1 MAELV
6 VVADDLT
13 GAADTGAQFARG
25 GRRVLVRFAPGAL
38 PVADVAVLS
47 TNSRYLNKK
56 AAAAAVRAAVE
67 ELSRAAAP
75 RWIYK
80 KVDSTLRGHPA
91 AELDAV
97 SQTWP
102 SEPVLVA
109 PAFPAQGR
117 TVRNGR
123 LWVGGVALEESE
135 FGVEAGSGDLRAVFG
150 DAEYMGLEALRGD
163 EGALRRLLRAR
174 GRVVAD
180 AETEED
186 LARLARVAVEEGFR
200 VFCGSAG
207 LALALEDRLNLPA
220 SKPVGLCSGA
230 GPLLVVVGSRS
241 AVSTAQVKA
250 LAVPPVLL
258 AAATESKKAAE
269 VLADT
274 LSYRAAVLQSGGGDW
289 PQGAA
294 AVAAALGQT
303 VARTAAIRRPGAL
316 VLTGGD
322 TALAV
327 CRALG
332 ASSLW
337 LDGEVERGLPRGRL
351 ADGPY
356 AGLPVVT
363 KAGGFGGEA
372 ALRQALRSLDAAGE
386 SGS

>member
-25 GRRVLVRFAPGAL
+25 WRRVAVRFAPGAL
-38 PVADVAVLS
+38 PAADVAVLS
-47 TNSRYLNKK
+47 TNSRYLEKK
-56 AAAAAVRAAVE
+56 AASAAARAAVE
-67 ELSRAAAP
+67 ELSGAAAP

-97 SQTWP
+97 CQAWP

-117 TVRNGR
+117 TVRDGR
-123 LWVGGVALEESE
+123 LLVGGVALEESE
-135 FGVEAGSGDLRAVFG
+135 FGAEAGSGDLRAVFG
-150 DAEYMGLEALRGD
+150 GAKCIGLEALRGD
-163 EGALRRLLRAR
+163 EGALRRLLRAG

-186 LARLARVAVEEGFR
+186 LARLARAAVEEGFR

-220 SKPVGLCSGA
+220 SKPAGPRWGA
-230 GPLLVVVGSRS
+230 GPPLVVVGSRS
-241 AVSTAQVKA
+241 AVSTAQVEA

-258 AAATESKKAAE
+258 ASPAESKKAAD

-274 LSYRAAVLQSGGGDW
+274 PSHRAAVLQSGGGDW

-372 ALRQALRSLDAAGE
+372 ALRQALRSLEATAGR
-386 SGS
+386 GS